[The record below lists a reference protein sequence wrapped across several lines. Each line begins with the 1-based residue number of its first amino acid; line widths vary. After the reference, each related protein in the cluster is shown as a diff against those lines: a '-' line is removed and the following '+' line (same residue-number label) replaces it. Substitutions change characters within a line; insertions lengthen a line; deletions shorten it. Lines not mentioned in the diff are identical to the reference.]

1 MKTPQIA
8 ALPGMSPLG
17 FASPKDALRHHVS
30 GAIDRGEAV
39 AIVGIPVPVPGPWH
53 ATAEYIR
60 DENDGMIG
68 EATNLWANVKT
79 PIGDRRAN
87 AQLMAAAP
95 DMLAALRALLAT
107 NSCREATYNSNV
119 GLAEAVDV
127 ARAAIAKAEGK

>member
-1 MKTPQIA
+1 MKPPQIA

-17 FASPKDALRHHVS
+17 FASPKDALRYHVS

-39 AIVGIPVPVPGPWH
+39 AIVEIPVHGHWH
-53 ATAEYIR
+53 ATGEYIR
-60 DENDGMIG
+60 DENEGMIG

-95 DMLAALRALLAT
+95 DLIAALRALLAT

-127 ARAAIAKAEGK
+127 ARAAIAKAEGR

>member
-8 ALPGMSPLG
+8 ALPGMTPLG
-17 FASPKDALRHHVS
+17 LPIAKTARHT
-30 GAIDRGEAV
+30 
-39 AIVGIPVPVPGPWH
+39 PGPWH

-79 PIGDRRAN
+79 PIGERLAN

-95 DMLAALRALLAT
+95 ELLAALRALLAT

-127 ARAAIAKAEGK
+127 ARAAIANAEGR